1 MPENR
6 WWCKRLLKELL
17 TEAWKADPNFV
28 PLDQDYF
35 KPKLTPM
42 TNPDKFSVFTTRS
55 YSLDLLQTIQP
66 SASTPITAVLD
77 TLNLK

>member
-42 TNPDKFSVFTTRS
+42 TNPDKFTVFTAKS
-55 YSLDLLQTIQP
+55 YSLDILRATQANVP
-66 SASTPITAVLD
+66 SPIVAALD
-77 TLNLK
+77 LLNLK